1 MTKHYTDE
9 GTLLIRNSDIKDG
22 KFEFGD
28 NPIYLE
34 KTFAEKNETRMH
46 QIGDILSIFI
56 INHLLSHKTDN
67 AQREVTR
74 LCDTFSVC
82 ISCCFS

>member
-1 MTKHYTDE
+1 MIYPKLISDFIWITSATSFDEPVHYLDN
-9 GTLLIRNSDIKDG
+9 LILRIISQTAHLPCSAI
-22 KFEFGD
+22 
-28 NPIYLE
+28 I
-34 KTFAEKNETRMH
+34 T
-46 QIGDILSIFI
+46 DILSIFI